1 MFLMRLYFWKQPNK
15 NRERPQLVRC
25 HVHSRF
31 FYFVKSLN
39 LPALNDITVSF
50 NSFHNTLFIH
60 SSSNFS
66 KTAQF
71 HLIDKKHAYILYRFK
86 QFKNTLSIKFKEKT

>member
-1 MFLMRLYFWKQPNK
+1 MMFLMRLYFWKQPNK

-39 LPALNDITVSF
+39 LPALVRNDIVFLNVTVYESLIAFFHYFVMTNVFSCDSF
-50 NSFHNTLFIH
+50 
-60 SSSNFS
+60 
-66 KTAQF
+66 
-71 HLIDKKHAYILYRFK
+71 
-86 QFKNTLSIKFKEKT
+86 